1 MELSV
6 NAILATIDD
15 FMKESG
21 SRTHRALAGLDP
33 APLATELVAP
43 LEDVTRAETIAFVRE
58 LSTSARIDATRRGRV
73 ERLLATLLG
82 LATRARL
89 APHDDAIAS
98 LLRQKTFMSASR
110 TWTLDEALS
119 DGWSLPSTEARAL
132 LATELSSVLWN
143 EQGPFARRFD
153 ALAEAAPTLGHAS
166 SRALVEA
173 MHRRSFDG
181 LAPRALE
188 LLKQTDDPARDLTA
202 FALKRVDPQLKP
214 SLARSVDVTRALTA
228 PWFFEV
234 LRKEELS
241 HAVTRTLSDLGFD
254 PNALGRVLVDADSP
268 GRVPGAH
275 LICLEVPD
283 QLRLVLTAAPG
294 LEAYAGWLG
303 AWGEAAFLAAAS
315 RTLPFI
321 DRVIG
326 DGAVAMAVRRLFE
339 SLVLDEGWLKRV
351 VRATSAQ
358 AREVARLFA
367 WRQVMALRREAALLA
382 VTGEALERGA
392 VRSLADSYVSAMER
406 ALQVQPERG
415 RFLVD
420 VTPTAPML
428 PSLEAWALE
437 ASLVHT
443 LRERFN
449 EDWWRNPAA
458 GRFLTGLA
466 ARGAAEGAADVA
478 ASLGRP
484 TLEPADAA
492 RRRIVVM
499 GA

>member
-21 SRTHRALAGLDP
+21 SRLHRALAGLDP
-33 APLATELVAP
+33 AALATELVAP
-43 LEDVTRAETIAFVRE
+43 LEDITRAETIAFVRE
-58 LSTSARIDATRRGRV
+58 LSTSARIDATRKARV

-89 APHDDAIAS
+89 APHDDAITS
-98 LLRQKTFMSASR
+98 LLRTKTFVSAGR
-110 TWTLDEALS
+110 TWTLDEALAH
-119 DGWSLPSTEARAL
+119 GWSLPSTEARTL
-132 LATELSSVLWN
+132 LANELSAALWD

-153 ALAEAAPTLGHAS
+153 ALAELAPTLGFGS
-166 SRALVEA
+166 SRALIEA
-173 MHRRSFDG
+173 QHRRSFDA

-214 SLARSVDVTRALTA
+214 SAASALDVSRALAA

-234 LRKEELS
+234 LRKEDLS

-254 PNALGRVLVDADSP
+254 PNALGRVLVDTDSP
-268 GRVPGAH
+268 DRVPGAH
-275 LICLEVPD
+275 LVCLEVPD

-294 LEAYAGWLG
+294 PEAYAGWLG
-303 AWGEAAFLAAAS
+303 AWGEAAFLAATP

-326 DGAVAMAVRRLFE
+326 DAAVALSVRRLFE

-367 WRQVMALRREAALLA
+367 WRQVMTLRREAALLP
-382 VTGEALERGA
+382 VTREALERGA
-392 VRSLADSYVSAMER
+392 VRSLADSYQDAMAR
-406 ALQVQPERG
+406 ALHVQPERG

-420 VTPTAPML
+420 VAPTAPLL

-466 ARGAAEGAADVA
+466 ARGAAEGGAEVA

-492 RRRIVVM
+492 RRRVLVM